1 LFRADH
7 TAAPSAPVEAF
18 EFRLHAAGGANRPV
32 IERFIA
38 DAYRQT
44 YSAELSHFL
53 PLLLTLGS
61 DDHTQAALGM
71 RPGAM
76 PGTTSEPMFLEHYLD
91 QPVEQLIA
99 ARVGSPVTRSGIVEI
114 GNLAATR
121 RGASP
126 LLFLIMAAALD
137 AAGFRWLAFTA
148 TPQVEKL
155 VTRLQYQPL
164 LLSEVDPTRLGDE
177 LAQWGSYY
185 ETRPQVMCVA
195 LADALRSTRASA
207 AIATTLARHAATI
220 ASLAQRL
227 RQYRLHHALF
237 EPCHA

>member
-1 LFRADH
+1 LFRTDH
-7 TAAPSAPVEAF
+7 TDAPSAPVETF
-18 EFRLHAAGGANRPV
+18 EFRLHAAGGAERPAL
-32 IERFIA
+32 ERFIA
-38 DAYRQT
+38 DAYRQI

-53 PLLLTLGS
+53 PLLLTLGN
-61 DDHTQAALGM
+61 DGRTQAAVGM
-71 RPGAM
+71 RPGAL
-76 PGTTSEPMFLEHYLD
+76 GVPMFLEHYLD

-99 ARVGSPVTRSGIVEI
+99 ARVGSPVARSGIVEI

-155 VTRLQYQPL
+155 VTRLQYRPL

-207 AIATTLARHAATI
+207 AIAATLERHAAVI
-220 ASLAQRL
+220 ATLAKRL
-227 RQYRLHHALF
+227 HEYRVHHALF
-237 EPCHA
+237 ETRPA